1 MDLQYVVMTKDGF
14 IPAMDEWLAL
24 DIAFGDVEM
33 DHATVNAYL
42 DELRSMGANESRKLG
57 GVNFLRSG
65 RHAECFANKPGHDRF
80 LRRRNRN
87 LVPARLC
94 GQSDPARHPRQLRRR
109 RLRRTTDWQT
119 GCGFL
124 PDVP

>member
-57 GVNFLRSG
+57 GINFLR
-65 RHAECFANKPGHDRF
+65 FF
-80 LRRRNRN
+80 
-87 LVPARLC
+87 V
-94 GQSDPARHPRQLRRR
+94 
-109 RLRRTTDWQT
+109 
-119 GCGFL
+119 L
-124 PDVP
+124 PPNPNELGMMYLPT